1 MNILRVLLTATAALA
16 LLSACGQET
25 SVQTFD
31 GGPTPEPPESSAKD
45 FGDYVLHFNGIST
58 DQLQPE
64 VAREYH
70 VTRSKNRAMLT
81 VSIIRKKAGTIGVSV
96 PGEVTA
102 TANNL
107 TGQLK
112 NLTLREIR
120 EGDAFYYIGDVP
132 IAHAET
138 LVFNINATP
147 ENTANSLEVRFLRQF
162 YTD

>member
-1 MNILRVLLTATAALA
+1 MMQLRVFLTATAALA

-31 GGPTPEPPESSAKD
+31 GGLTPEPPESSSKD
-45 FGDYVLHFNGIST
+45 FGEYVLHFNGIST

-64 VAREYH
+64 VAREYN

-81 VSIIRKKAGTIGVSV
+81 VSIIRKEEGTIGVSV
-96 PGEVTA
+96 PGDVTA

-112 NLTLREIR
+112 NLTLRQVR
-120 EGDAFYYIGDVP
+120 EGDAFYYIGDVS
-132 IAHAET
+132 IANAET
-138 LVFNINATP
+138 LVFNVNATP
-147 ENTANSLEVRFLRQF
+147 ENATDTLEVRFLRQF

>member
-1 MNILRVLLTATAALA
+1 MNMLRVLLTITAALA
-16 LLSACGQET
+16 LLSACGQDT

-31 GGPTPEPPESSAKD
+31 GGPTPEPPESSSKD

-64 VAREYH
+64 VARQYN

-81 VSIIRKKAGTIGVSV
+81 VSIIRKKEGTIGVSV
-96 PGEVTA
+96 PGKVTA

-112 NLTLREIR
+112 NLNLRQIR
-120 EGDAFYYIGDVP
+120 EGDAFYYIGDVS

-138 LVFNINATP
+138 LVFNVNATP
-147 ENTANSLEVRFLRQF
+147 ENTTNDLEVRFLRQF
-162 YTD
+162 YSD

>member
-1 MNILRVLLTATAALA
+1 MAALA

-25 SVQTFD
+25 SIQTFD
-31 GGPTPEPPESSAKD
+31 GGLTPEPPESSSKD
-45 FGDYVLHFNGIST
+45 FGEYVLHFNGIST

-64 VAREYH
+64 VAREYN

-81 VSIIRKKAGTIGVSV
+81 VSIIRKKEGTIGVSV
-96 PGEVTA
+96 PGDVTA

-112 NLTLREIR
+112 NLTLRQVR
-120 EGDAFYYIGDVP
+120 EGDAFYYIGDVS
-132 IAHAET
+132 IANAET
-138 LVFNINATP
+138 LVFNVNATP
-147 ENTANSLEVRFLRQF
+147 ENATDTLEVRFLRQF